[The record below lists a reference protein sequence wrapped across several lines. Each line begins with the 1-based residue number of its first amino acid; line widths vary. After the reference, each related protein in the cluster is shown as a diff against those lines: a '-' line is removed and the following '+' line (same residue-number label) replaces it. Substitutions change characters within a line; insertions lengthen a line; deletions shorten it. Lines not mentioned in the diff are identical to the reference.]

1 MSYSRWS
8 DSNWYCFWRDT
19 GCDTKENEVLSLW
32 LSIDK
37 TLEFTYEE
45 LTEFSAETI
54 IETYDVSQ
62 ELADEA
68 MDYIKWFL
76 EDVDKEYT
84 DMVTKQEAYDK
95 VKMESFIAS
104 SALEGIN
111 YSEEVSCKDH
121 PDAPHGFDRDS
132 SHALGRYVCECEGW
146 EPEDENDH

>member
-8 DSNWYCFWRDT
+8 NSSWYCFWRDT
-19 GCDTKENEVLSLW
+19 ECDTKENEVLALW

-37 TLEFTYEE
+37 TLEFTYQE
-45 LTEFSAETI
+45 LKNFTAETI

-68 MDYIKWFL
+68 MGYIKWFL

-95 VKMESFIAS
+95 VKMEMFKAS

-111 YSEEVSCKDH
+111 YSEEARNDLLKHFGVKD
-121 PDAPHGFDRDS
+121 D
-132 SHALGRYVCECEGW
+132 
-146 EPEDENDH
+146 

>member
-8 DSNWYCFWRDT
+8 NSNWYCFWRDT
-19 GCDTKENEVLSLW
+19 ECDTKENEVLALW

-37 TLEFTYEE
+37 TLEFTYQE
-45 LTEFSAETI
+45 LKNFTAETI

-68 MDYIKWFL
+68 MGYIKWFL

-95 VKMESFIAS
+95 VKMENFKAS
-104 SALEGIN
+104 SKLEGI
-111 YSEEVSCKDH
+111 EEVSCKDH

-132 SHALGRYVCECEGW
+132 SHALDRYVCECENW
-146 EPEDENDH
+146 EPEDE

>member
-8 DSNWYCFWRDT
+8 NSNWYCFWRDT
-19 GCDTKENEVLSLW
+19 ECDTKENEVLALW

-37 TLEFTYEE
+37 TLEFTYQE
-45 LTEFSAETI
+45 LKNFTAETI

-68 MDYIKWFL
+68 MGYIKWFL

-95 VKMESFIAS
+95 VKMEMFKAS

-111 YSEEVSCKDH
+111 YDNQEVSCKDH
-121 PDAPHGFDRDS
+121 PDAPHGFDRGA
-132 SHALGRYVCECEGW
+132 SHAMDRYVCECESW
-146 EPEDENDH
+146 EPEE